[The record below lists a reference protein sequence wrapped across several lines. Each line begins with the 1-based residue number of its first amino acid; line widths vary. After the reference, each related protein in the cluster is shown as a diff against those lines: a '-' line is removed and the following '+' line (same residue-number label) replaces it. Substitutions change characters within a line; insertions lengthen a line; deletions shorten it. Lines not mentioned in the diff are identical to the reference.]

1 MTVEDALKGLILE
14 RYGTMAAFAQVVDM
28 SPSTL
33 HTIFLRGLPNA
44 NVTNIIKICKTLNIS
59 TDELAEGRIVTVNEI
74 PHQQTEISD
83 LMSERKM
90 RDTIF
95 TLDGTPLT
103 EEERKLFQYALEM
116 AAHQIRRSR

>member
-14 RYGTMAAFAQVVDM
+14 RYGTMAAFSQVVDM

-59 TDELAEGRIVTVNEI
+59 TDELAEGRIVTVK
-74 PHQQTEISD
+74 D
-83 LMSERKM
+83 RK
-90 RDTIF
+90 
-95 TLDGTPLT
+95 
-103 EEERKLFQYALEM
+103 
-116 AAHQIRRSR
+116 SVV